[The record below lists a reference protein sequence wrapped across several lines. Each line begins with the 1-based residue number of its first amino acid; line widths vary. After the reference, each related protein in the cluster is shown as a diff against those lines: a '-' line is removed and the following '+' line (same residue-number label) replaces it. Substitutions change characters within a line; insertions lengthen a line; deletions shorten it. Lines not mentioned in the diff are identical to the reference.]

1 MTMAEPFIRVPHVHT
16 GNEPGP
22 EPIPC
27 GEYCITC
34 RQGRRGC
41 AYGPGWCAPVC
52 ASASRAPGPVHV
64 CLITTHVAARLIVP
78 PSRAQT
84 TYVGPSGVE
93 YPPPPIRWPILVVDM
108 CPWCSR
114 PHFHTITT
122 PGPRWQRRCL
132 LTRKPYHVILRRSA
146 S

>member
-1 MTMAEPFIRVPHVHT
+1 MKRPELIISMPRVHT
-16 GNEPGP
+16 STGPPP

-27 GEYCITC
+27 GEHCITC
-34 RQGRRGC
+34 QQPRRNC
-41 AYGPGWCAPVC
+41 AYGLGWCAPIC
-52 ASASRAPGPVHV
+52 AKASQPPGPVHV

-78 PSRAQT
+78 PSRART
-84 TYVGPSGVE
+84 TYIGPSGVE

-114 PHFHTITT
+114 THLHTITD

-132 LTRKPYHVILRRSA
+132 LTRRPYHVILRRTS
-146 S
+146 